1 MNPNVNITANVK
13 AIVDYTS
20 MYNFSL
26 KRLSQVLRTFSC
38 ALLHL
43 ENV

>member
-20 MYNFSL
+20 MYNFSVE
-26 KRLSQVLRTFSC
+26 KIITS
-38 ALLHL
+38 L
-43 ENV
+43 ENI